1 MVVAAGK
8 ARCRAATAD
17 RTLPTCIV
25 RSIYRMW
32 PAPDWRRCSPFR
44 RLSSCGA
51 AFHSASAMR
60 CRDLLATSSSSTATV
75 VRVATLVGHLAPLLA
90 PFLPGPAAYLLV
102 DEALR
107 HRQIAK
113 IARRQHR

>member
-1 MVVAAGK
+1 MMSTAVSYGWPTPRGWKRRALSAQRPKAAS
-8 ARCRAATAD
+8 T
-17 RTLPTCIV
+17 T
-25 RSIYRMW
+25 
-32 PAPDWRRCSPFR
+32 PAFMPP
-44 RLSSCGA
+44 
-51 AFHSASAMR
+51 ASLLR
-60 CRDLLATSSSSTATV
+60 CRDPLATSSSSTATV
-75 VRVATLVGHLAPLLA
+75 VRVAALVGHLAPLLA